1 MTRVRAHNSPAIL
14 RKDARPDSS
23 HRPGLRWIARLT
35 FVLCGAM
42 VLFMAVHGDEH
53 GRRPRFVWQSYEQ
66 TVKAAMLQAVVPSA
80 RRTADAGPRS
90 SSSAI
95 HVFLADLPLGPRKRP
110 LSRPAPQPGMA
121 TPPAWLLP
129 FANGPP
135 AQA

>member
-1 MTRVRAHNSPAIL
+1 MTCVRANNSPSTV
-14 RKDARPDSS
+14 RKDARTDSTR
-23 HRPGLRWIARLT
+23 HPALGWLARFT

-66 TVKAAMLQAVVPSA
+66 TVKAAMLQAVEPFA

-90 SSSAI
+90 SSI
-95 HVFLADLPLGPRKRP
+95 HLFLADLPLGPRRRP
-110 LSRPAPQPGMA
+110 LLRPTPQPRLA